1 MKGIVKEVDK
11 LQFEFDQ
18 RQNSLMSSGLREDE
32 AVILS
37 KETQVQRVVRQ
48 CKESHGGPI
57 HSLKELESL
66 VVLKGKVDE
75 IRYRKFTCLLK
86 VATNNELFKQQ
97 GIENKERITH
107 LSQLL
112 SDDTKPKC
120 HASMADIEAIYGM
133 GVDEPES
140 ERPNLSKSP
149 IDVSADCAEWL
160 LNGCWPL
167 KEQEHVVVLFD
178 DSFLL
183 AIVEKGLSDHAEVKF
198 MKSVNVRGHP
208 ALSHWIMDSTA
219 EVSNAPKDSILRVR
233 PILEPKGSSRKT
245 LKFCLENHEA
255 INQFIQ
261 SQQS

>member
-18 RQNSLMSSGLREDE
+18 RQNREDE

-66 VVLKGKVDE
+66 VVLKGKVNEKALASALNLE

-140 ERPNLSKSP
+140 ERRF
-149 IDVSADCAEWL
+149 
-160 LNGCWPL
+160 
-167 KEQEHVVVLFD
+167 EQE
-178 DSFLL
+178 
-183 AIVEKGLSDHAEVKF
+183 
-198 MKSVNVRGHP
+198 
-208 ALSHWIMDSTA
+208 
-219 EVSNAPKDSILRVR
+219 SN
-233 PILEPKGSSRKT
+233 
-245 LKFCLENHEA
+245 
-255 INQFIQ
+255 
-261 SQQS
+261 